1 VTIRVLFFAH
11 LRERCGVREIVLEL
25 PAGARVEEARTELR
39 HRYEGLAGEPLRVAV
54 NQVYVDNTHPLREN
68 DELALIPPVSGG
80 APADERTRAVY
91 RVTDEAIDTAALLS
105 AVADPRAGASV
116 LFVGSTRQQNEGR
129 VVERLE
135 YEAYRE
141 MAGAEMAAIGDDIA
155 RRWPIIAVAMV
166 HRLGVVAVG
175 EVSVAV
181 AVSAPHRAEAFA
193 ACRYGIDTLKAR
205 VPIWKKEHYQGGAVW
220 IGGCHEHA
228 APGEQG

>member
-11 LRERCGVREIVLEL
+11 LRERCGVRETVLEL

-39 HRYEGLAGEPLRVAV
+39 HRYEGLGGEPLRVAV
-54 NQVYVDNTHPLREN
+54 NQVYVDNTHPLRDN

-80 APADERTRAVY
+80 APGDERSRAVY
-91 RVTDEAIDTAALLS
+91 RVTDEAIDAAALLS

-116 LFVGSTRQQNEGR
+116 LFVGSTRQDNEGR

-155 RRWPIIAVAMV
+155 RRWPVIAVAMV
-166 HRLGVVAVG
+166 HRLGVVVVG

-228 APGEQG
+228 AAREQG

>member
-1 VTIRVLFFAH
+1 MTVRVLFFAH
-11 LRERCGVREIVLEL
+11 LRERCGVRETVLEL
-25 PAGARVEEARTELR
+25 PAGARVEDARTVLR
-39 HRYEGLAGEPLRVAV
+39 HRYEVLGRELLRIAV
-54 NQVYVDNTHPLREN
+54 NQVYVDNTHPLHDN

-80 APADERTRAVY
+80 ASSDERSRAVY
-91 RVTDEAIDTAALLS
+91 RVTDEPIDTDALLR
-105 AVADPRAGASV
+105 AVVDPKAGASV
-116 LFVGSTRQQNEGR
+116 LFVGSTREENEGR

-141 MAGAEMAAIGDDIA
+141 MAVAEMAAIGDDIV

-228 APGEQG
+228 APREQG